1 MLEDL
6 ITSRV
11 RIKILRLLLG
21 ETTQPLHVRE
31 IVRRVKEEINAVR
44 RELAQM
50 EKRGMVK
57 KEQRGNRLYY
67 FFKQTYSYYFDLL
80 AIVNK
85 SFGLG
90 NAIIRNRGK
99 LGKIKWAM
107 LTGNFVRRKTPFS
120 EEVDLLIVGETNMP
134 FLSSIVRDE
143 ETRIDRE
150 INYTAMSEEEFNFR
164 KSRHDPFIVKILSG
178 TRTMLIGDEEELLK

>member
-1 MLEDL
+1 MLEDI
-6 ITSRV
+6 ITSKV
-11 RIKILRLLLG
+11 RIKLLRLLI
-21 ETTQPLHVRE
+21 EESQPLHVRE
-31 IVRRVKEEINAVR
+31 IVRRAKEEINAVR

-67 FFKQTYSYYFDLL
+67 FFKQSYPYYFDLL

-90 NAIIRNRGK
+90 GAIIKNREK
-99 LGKIKWAM
+99 FGKIKWAM
-107 LTGNFVRRKTPFS
+107 LTGNFVRRRTPSS
-120 EEVDLLIVGETNMP
+120 EEVDLLIVGEINMGL
-134 FLSSIVRDE
+134 LSSLVRDE
-143 ETRIDRE
+143 EVRIERE
-150 INYTAMSEEEFNFR
+150 INYTAMKEEEFNFR

-178 TRTMLIGDEEELLK
+178 LRTMLVGDEEELLK

>member
-21 ETTQPLHVRE
+21 GTTQPLHVRE

-67 FFKQTYSYYFDLL
+67 FFKQTYPYYFDLL

-90 NAIIRNRGK
+90 DAIIRNRGK

-107 LTGNFVRRKTPFS
+107 LTGNFVRRKTPSS
-120 EEVDLLIVGETNMP
+120 EEVDLLIVGETDMP
-134 FLSSIVRDE
+134 LLSSLIRDE
-143 ETRIDRE
+143 ETKLDRE
-150 INYTAMSEEEFNFR
+150 INYTAMNEEEFNFR

-178 TRTMLIGDEEELLK
+178 TRMMLIGDEEELLK